1 MVVAVSNLDTYVP
14 KNSSSW
20 LDNSLSR
27 WGQRGMLTVFQAKS
41 HDLHMTSPVD
51 LLIDRRGHIRP
62 SLQCRVLFHKQS
74 NTDVEE
80 KNEDHQ
86 DTNGQHYQTI
96 LCWGHSTS

>member
-1 MVVAVSNLDTYVP
+1 MFPKTAVAGLTIPLVGGG
-14 KNSSSW
+14 
-20 LDNSLSR
+20 R
-27 WGQRGMLTVFQAKS
+27 GGMLTVFQAKS